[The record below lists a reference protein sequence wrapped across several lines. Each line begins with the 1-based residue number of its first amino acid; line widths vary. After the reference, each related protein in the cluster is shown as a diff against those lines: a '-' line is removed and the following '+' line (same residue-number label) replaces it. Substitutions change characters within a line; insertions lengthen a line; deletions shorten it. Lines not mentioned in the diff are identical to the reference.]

1 MGPIDRDFLNRCR
14 LRKERKF
21 QFLIETFILVIWR
34 PLKITSG
41 GPWPPLAPMPPR
53 HCQGW
58 RYGMS
63 WGQLNPLKFLSYLP
77 SVAYY
82 K

>member
-21 QFLIETFILVIWR
+21 QFLIEIFILVIWR

-41 GPWPPLAPMPPR
+41 GPWPPWPLCHHATGTN
-53 HCQGW
+53 HVY
-58 RYGMS
+58 YGR
-63 WGQLNPLKFLSYLP
+63 
-77 SVAYY
+77 
-82 K
+82 